1 MSDPSMKR
9 STVVV
14 PWNEGLHLRPAAQLV
29 RVAQRFSSTILM
41 SCDEKIADVRSIL
54 SVIALCATMGT
65 VIDIEVTGEDEQ
77 TAIEALE
84 LAFSAA
90 ESDLE
95 RG

>member
-1 MSDPSMKR
+1 MKR

-14 PWNEGLHLRPAAQLV
+14 PWNDGLHLRPAARLV
-29 RVAQRFSSTILM
+29 RVARQFRSTILM

-65 VIDIEVTGEDEQ
+65 VISIEATGEDEQ

-84 LAFSAA
+84 QAFSSL
-90 ESDLE
+90 ESALDQD
-95 RG
+95 

>member
-1 MSDPSMKR
+1 MKR

-84 LAFSAA
+84 LAFSAG
-90 ESDLE
+90 ESDIE
-95 RG
+95 RD

>member
-1 MSDPSMKR
+1 MKR

-41 SCDEKIADVRSIL
+41 RCDEKIADVRSIL

-84 LAFSAA
+84 HAFSAGS
-90 ESDLE
+90 SDIE
-95 RG
+95 RD